1 MKFHI
6 LHAVYTFSS
15 VTMKRKQKSQDV
27 VHNNNKQQKMDEIE
41 SEDSE
46 EEIDDFEA
54 DEDSSPSDEVDESED
69 DFEDDVD
76 TDSRMHSS
84 DAVDSTTSSTKI
96 NKKTLFKPPSNDE
109 LNQLKE
115 TENLYHSSLFRMQIT
130 ELLSEVSLK
139 AKRQRQ
145 LENVFTTVKDILLD
159 LPKGKAHELME
170 QDWLPK
176 KIVKVP
182 IYQSPESVKGKF
194 QFFPPTEVK
203 IVGSFLSR
211 TCVKPGVNLDIAVTM
226 PIECLQSKDNLNQRY
241 LRKRAL
247 YLAVLAKHLK
257 KKEEVEDLK
266 FTYHHGSH
274 YKPILVLQVKGDTGK
289 PITVHLH
296 VVAEEGMFKLHRFHV
311 NKNNIRKQWY
321 HGQTQEV
328 EEDDQPTTPLYNM
341 AILSDLTLTQNTDH
355 LTSILG
361 NSQGIREGIHL
372 LKVWLH
378 QRELN
383 MGYGGFSGYILS
395 MYVAYLLSKRR
406 LNYMMSSYQVF
417 RNTLLNLSKSDW
429 TTQGITFCDDNMDS
443 QRPLL
448 SDFLETFDVVFVD
461 VTGYY
466 NICASMNKSC
476 YNRVRYEAGQAMLML
491 DDHSL
496 DSFSLFFMTP
506 LPFLRTFDNV
516 FHIRNLSCLEA
527 AVTKF
532 DLTDRVMDLGG
543 DMVATVTP
551 SLITVLQRSLDR
563 RIKLLQVKQ
572 ESTPQWNIKEDPPKP
587 GCQGQITV
595 GVLLN
600 PDTCTSI
607 LDKGPPADSPEA
619 EDFRDFWGEKSE
631 LRRFKDGSICEA
643 VVWMEANSEISKKR
657 TVCSVAVK
665 HILKRQA
672 GIPPESLCFIGPQL
686 DPLLYLP
693 VKTKKGMKSYGTGEE
708 ESTAIMHTYD
718 SLCKILRNLNDM
730 PLTINSTQGTSP
742 VFRFT
747 EVFPA
752 LEATSPQ
759 QLAGEVGSIQCPKP
773 NKPLPPYTP
782 VHKITCLMEGSGKWP
797 DEIEP
802 FRRLKAAF
810 HIALG
815 KTLSSEHSLVVRTT
829 PGYVDVKKNNYIFR
843 VELSYLRE
851 IALAKSHRTPEG
863 MMKMRDTPESLELEK
878 QMVALPKLTSTL
890 HGLQQQHNTFSGAV
904 RLAKRW
910 VSSQLLCDHI
920 RDEAIELMVAQIYIS
935 PNPFSVP
942 NSPLVGFLRFLH
954 LLSHHDWSRTPLLVN
969 LNQEFTAG
977 DYAEISSKFSK
988 DRKTLPLMFIAT
1000 PGDKLSSHWTTGLPT
1015 APILQRLLLLAK
1027 ESLNVLESQLHSSQL
1042 VDTTDFKQI
1051 FRPPM
1056 EIYDVVVHL
1065 RQKMLP
1071 RQNQAVDITDET
1083 NIPLH
1088 VYNMSCE
1095 AMPVYEFDPVQMY
1108 LSELRAAYGE
1118 YALFFHDRY
1127 GGNLIGVIWKPQA
1140 FNKTA
1145 FSVNRIAGKMPTS
1158 QNTDKHTEVQIVGNV
1173 EAILEDFQVLGG
1185 GLVSRVEIKKW
1196 NFESDQ

>member
-1 MKFHI
+1 
-6 LHAVYTFSS
+6 
-15 VTMKRKQKSQDV
+15 MKRKQKNQD
-27 VHNNNKQQKMDEIE
+27 NDNDNSKQQKLNDTDD
-41 SEDSE
+41 EDS

-54 DEDSSPSDEVDESED
+54 DEDSAPCEDLDDSED

-76 TDSRMHSS
+76 ADSKVQSS
-84 DAVDSTTSSTKI
+84 AEDDATSATKI
-96 NKKTLFKPPSNDE
+96 SKKSLFKPPSNDE
-109 LNQLKE
+109 LNHLKE

-130 ELLSEVSLK
+130 ELLSEVTLK
-139 AKRQRQ
+139 AKRRRQ
-145 LENVFTTVKDILLD
+145 IEKVFTTVKDMLLD
-159 LPKGKAHELME
+159 LPKGKPHELMD

-176 KIVKVP
+176 KFVKVP
-182 IYQSPESVKGKF
+182 IYQSPETVKGRF

-203 IVGSFLSR
+203 MVGSFLSR
-211 TCVKPGVNLDIAVTM
+211 TCVKPGVNLDISVTM
-226 PIECLQSKDNLNQRY
+226 PIECLQSKDHLNQRY

-247 YLAVLAKHLK
+247 YLAVLAKHLR

-274 YKPILVLQVKGDTGK
+274 YKPILILQVKGDTGR
-289 PITVHLH
+289 PVTIHLH
-296 VVAEEGMFKLHRFHV
+296 VIAEEGMFKLHRFHV
-311 NKNNIRKQWY
+311 NKNNVRKQWY
-321 HGQTQEV
+321 HGQAEDV
-328 EEDDQPTTPLYNM
+328 EEGDQPATPLYNM
-341 AILSDLTLTQNTDH
+341 SVLGDLTLTRNTDH
-355 LTSILG
+355 LTTMLG
-361 NSQGIREGIHL
+361 DSQGIREGIHL

-378 QRELN
+378 QRELS

-406 LNYMMSSYQVF
+406 LNNMMSSYQVF

-429 TTQGITFCDDNMDS
+429 TTQGITFCENDLDS

-461 VTGYY
+461 VTGYF
-466 NICASMNKSC
+466 NICACMNKSC
-476 YNRVRYEAGQAMLML
+476 YNRVRHEAGQAMLML
-491 DDHSL
+491 EDHSL

-516 FHIRNLSCLEA
+516 LHIRDLSCLETLI
-527 AVTKF
+527 TKF
-532 DLTDRVMDLGG
+532 GLTDRVMDLGG
-543 DMVATVTP
+543 DMIATVTP
-551 SLITVLQRSLDR
+551 SLISVLQRSLDR

-572 ESTPQWNIKEDPPKP
+572 EATPQWNIKEEPPKP
-587 GCQGQITV
+587 GCQEQITV

-619 EDFRDFWGEKSE
+619 EDFREFWGEKSE

-657 TVCSVAVK
+657 TVCSIAVK
-665 HILKRQA
+665 HILLRQA
-672 GIPPESLCFIGPQL
+672 GIPPESVCYIGPQL

-693 VKTKKGMKSYGTGEE
+693 MRTKKGMMSYGTGEE
-708 ESTAIMHTYD
+708 ETVAVMHTYD
-718 SLCKILRNLNDM
+718 SLCKILRNLKDL

-752 LEATSPQ
+752 LQCTSPT
-759 QLAGEVGSIQCPKP
+759 QLVGEEGSFQCPKAT
-773 NKPLPPYTP
+773 KPLPPYTP
-782 VHKITCLMEGSGKWP
+782 VHKIVCLMEGSGKWP

-810 HIALG
+810 HIAVG
-815 KTLSSEHSLVVRTT
+815 KTLSSDHNLVVRTT
-829 PGYVDVKKNNYIFR
+829 PGYIDVKKNNYIFR
-843 VELSYLRE
+843 VELAYLRE

-863 MMKMRDTPESLELEK
+863 MMKMIDTAESIELEK
-878 QMVALPKLTSTL
+878 QIVALPKLTSTL
-890 HGLQQQHNTFSGAV
+890 HGIQQQHNTFSGAV

-910 VSSQLLCDHI
+910 VSSQLLSDHI
-920 RDEAIELMVAQIYIS
+920 RDEALELMVAQIYIAPS
-935 PNPFSVP
+935 PFSVP
-942 NSPLVGFLRFLH
+942 NSPLVGFLRFLR
-954 LLSHHDWSRTPLLVN
+954 LLSSHDWSRTPLLVN

-1000 PGDKLSSHWTTGLPT
+1000 PGDKLSSHWTAGLPT

-1027 ESLNVLESQLHSSQL
+1027 ESLNVLESQLNSSQL
-1042 VDTTDFKQI
+1042 LDATDFKQI

-1056 EIYDVVVHL
+1056 EIYDVVIHL
-1065 RQKMLP
+1065 RQKMVP
-1071 RQNQAVDITDET
+1071 RQNQAVDITNET

-1088 VYNMSCE
+1088 VYNVSCE
-1095 AMPVYEFDPVQMY
+1095 VMPVYEFDPVQMY
-1108 LSELRAAYGE
+1108 LSELRAAYSE
-1118 YALFFHDRY
+1118 YALFFNDRY
-1127 GGNLIGVIWKPQA
+1127 GGNLIGVVWKPQA
-1140 FNKTA
+1140 FNKTT
-1145 FSVNRIAGKMPTS
+1145 FSVNRIAGKMPIS
-1158 QNTDKHTEVQIVGNV
+1158 QNTDKHSDIQIVANV

-1185 GLVSRVEIKKW
+1185 GLASKVEVKKW
-1196 NFESDQ
+1196 NFGSVQ